1 VPAIIPFIP
10 LIVGGVSAGAS
21 AYSAHKQ
28 SEANQHAADTQAT
41 ASEKGTEAQ
50 SKAAEQALEF
60 QKQQYRNTQIATAPY
75 QNMGAGA
82 LAALGS
88 GLGVT
93 PGNIAPTP
101 IALDRPVGQT
111 TSGFL
116 SPDDF
121 TAFKNQVMNG
131 PTNAFAQ
138 PNQQVNTW
146 MNPQPQANSTQ
157 SLSQSS
163 VRLQSPDGKDVQ
175 DVPASQAQYFIS
187 KGAKVVQ

>member
-1 VPAIIPFIP
+1 MPAIVP
-10 LIVGGVSAGAS
+10 LILVGGAVAGKIIES
-21 AYSAHKQ
+21 K
-28 SEANQHAADTQAT
+28 ANQHAADTQAT

-111 TSGFL
+111 SSGFL

-163 VRLQSPDGKDVQ
+163 VRLQSPDGKETQ
-175 DVPASQAQYFIS
+175 TVPANQAQYFIS
-187 KGAKVVQ
+187 KGAKVVSA

>member
-1 VPAIIPFIP
+1 MPAIVPII
-10 LIVGGVSAGAS
+10 IAAGTVGGAAIAAKGNTKAAQTSADAS
-21 AYSAHKQ
+21 KEGSADQ
-28 SEANQHAADTQAT
+28 L
-41 ASEKGTEAQ
+41 
-50 SKAAEQALEF
+50 KAAEEALQF
-60 QKQQYRNTQIATAPY
+60 QKEQYNNTQKAINPY

-93 PGNIAPTP
+93 PGNIPLSQIP
-101 IALDRPVGQT
+101 QDRPVGQT
-111 TSGFL
+111 SSGFL

-187 KGAKVVQ
+187 KGAKVVS